1 MIDKGGLIMEKK
13 KTAVEVY
20 QSVVFKWG
28 IITLVCACMCAAILY
43 TMLKIMGL
51 FPAVSWS
58 ALIVFDIMDVAFL
71 VGGFWLVNT
80 SFEGG
85 YLKEGRLRIGKMF
98 AFLVLLIQWNYILY
112 MVPSKTFWGFLFFF
126 VILMGFFLD
135 IKLAVG
141 FCCLSILSLLISWFV
156 CGNNMPARNSMF
168 ITDIINCIT
177 ALLLSTVGMGMFLFF
192 MTNFL
197 VNAKKDELEENNH
210 RVQGILDKVTTMA
223 ERLGDA
229 SDKLLSSSQSE
240 SESTEKLSAITQNL
254 LQSSGDMLEKSV
266 ESRQNLSD
274 LASSNKEMV
283 GKMAEVNELSTNLLD
298 ISESNEKAL
307 GELTVISEDVEQST
321 KDTLAVTAQLDQEM
335 GQIGRTLEIINDIAA
350 STNLLALNA
359 SIEAARAGEQGRGFA
374 VVASQI
380 QSLAEQSNASA
391 QQISEYIRSL
401 MKDSEN
407 AVATMEQVKSTMQK
421 QSEMVE
427 KTDQVFV
434 NVITGIKASREDVEK
449 IADNTKELDASRNNV
464 IDIVQSLSAVSQE
477 YAASTEETS
486 ASASQ
491 VSNTVQDIAEKLG
504 ELQEIAVE
512 LKESVNKFKIAE

>member
-1 MIDKGGLIMEKK
+1 MEKK

-141 FCCLSILSLLISWFV
+141 FCCLSILSLLISWFI

-307 GELTVISEDVEQST
+307 GELIVISEDVEKST

-359 SIEAARAGEQGRGFA
+359 SIEAARAGEAGRGFA
-374 VVASQI
+374 VVAQEVGNLAENTKESLNEVNAVIARVQQETATAARYMNESAQKMRNQNVRMFETVNGVKNMLSLLKKSVETIAQVDQI
-380 QSLAEQSNASA
+380 QSGQNQVIEKTILVSKDIADRIDQENQEFSNIDQMIQGNNQEIMVLS
-391 QQISEYIRSL
+391 
-401 MKDSEN
+401 
-407 AVATMEQVKSTMQK
+407 EQVDCINQ
-421 QSEMVE
+421 MVLELEELLE
-427 KTDQVFV
+427 K
-434 NVITGIKASREDVEK
+434 
-449 IADNTKELDASRNNV
+449 
-464 IDIVQSLSAVSQE
+464 
-477 YAASTEETS
+477 
-486 ASASQ
+486 
-491 VSNTVQDIAEKLG
+491 
-504 ELQEIAVE
+504 
-512 LKESVNKFKIAE
+512 